1 MSNETKR
8 DQKENMQEAG
18 KAGDGGTE
26 REGEGGAGG
35 GEQRLLRLIHA
46 SADTCVG
53 TCMGGIGMQ
62 YRFSL

>member
-1 MSNETKR
+1 
-8 DQKENMQEAG
+8 
-18 KAGDGGTE
+18 
-26 REGEGGAGG
+26 
-35 GEQRLLRLIHA
+35 LIHA